1 MSFLQ
6 TCWHF
11 DRNKHAPTRSTE
23 RYYTKRE
30 WCTKR
35 GIKPQTHTETCCVRL
50 RFKFTVLHTSWTV
63 ISAIYIFKKKKKLEQ
78 KKHRGSG
85 NCVSPTI
92 EAYQISHQSLT
103 RMSFSKVITHKRIC
117 IGTMNYHQTTTP
129 APTCKPACVPKH
141 NGGPLLNGDLGNLI
155 EMDHS
160 ESTTGTDKHCR
171 LLNQC

>member
-1 MSFLQ
+1 M
-6 TCWHF
+6 
-11 DRNKHAPTRSTE
+11 
-23 RYYTKRE
+23 
-30 WCTKR
+30 
-35 GIKPQTHTETCCVRL
+35 
-50 RFKFTVLHTSWTV
+50 
-63 ISAIYIFKKKKKLEQ
+63 
-78 KKHRGSG
+78 
-85 NCVSPTI
+85 SPTI

-103 RMSFSKVITHKRIC
+103 QMSFSKVITHKRIC

-171 LLNQC
+171 LLNQCYVDKQHTQHLTEKKNAMKKKSNPKLSLPWQISNLHLRQYQTVCFLLSSSCREIFKGPKAISQVEFHSH